1 MSPFQLQ
8 RDNKWKILTA
18 NYLIWKKNEFAPVE
32 VMRSY
37 RVGGT
42 APLILNLGT
51 RLRWMV
57 SFTLR
62 PLISDERA
70 AGMP

>member
-18 NYLIWKKNEFAPVE
+18 NLLIWKKNEFAPLE
-32 VMRSY
+32 VMRAY
-37 RVGGT
+37 RVEGT
-42 APLILNLGT
+42 TSLFLNLGT
-51 RLRWMV
+51 RWRWMV

-62 PLISDERA
+62 PLISEERA
-70 AGMP
+70 AGTP